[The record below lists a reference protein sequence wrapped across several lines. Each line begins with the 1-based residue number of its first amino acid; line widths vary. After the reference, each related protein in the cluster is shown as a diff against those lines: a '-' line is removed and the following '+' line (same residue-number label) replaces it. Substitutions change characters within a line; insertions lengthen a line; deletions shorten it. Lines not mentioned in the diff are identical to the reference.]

1 MCTNA
6 KVITR
11 QRTDIRYQV
20 TNQVTNRC
28 MLVMKIWSYFKLKN
42 SECTRGQF
50 SLSSSPL
57 TLVPCRSVTA
67 LYLRSNHPFPGHLGQ
82 LLLCAVTPHQPSSL
96 TLLLLLGFQQTMP
109 AANLLS
115 FRLFHLSPVG
125 ELLLSRAVEAE
136 WNPTNHL
143 LTLHASLVVHGED
156 ECDVW
161 KLEKG
166 YLEDKRLFVGRVGLT
181 SADGCL
187 ALWHLMAHG
196 IQ

>member
-1 MCTNA
+1 M
-6 KVITR
+6 
-11 QRTDIRYQV
+11 
-20 TNQVTNRC
+20 
-28 MLVMKIWSYFKLKN
+28 WSYAKLN
-42 SECTRGQF
+42 ISECTHVGSFLYLHHHCTWFPTGLSQDSISGQLIHF
-50 SLSSSPL
+50 LVIWDNFCSVQWPPL
-57 TLVPCRSVTA
+57 TRLLS
-67 LYLRSNHPFPGHLGQ
+67 LG
-82 LLLCAVTPHQPSSL
+82 L
-96 TLLLLLGFQQTMP
+96 QQTMP

-143 LTLHASLVVHGED
+143 FTLHTSLVVHGED

-161 KLEKG
+161 KLKKG

-187 ALWHLMAHG
+187 ALWHLVAHG
-196 IQ
+196 VQ